1 MENEK
6 GKTAMEYD
14 DIIGME
20 HPVSKRHRPMPL
32 EARAAQFAPFAALTG
47 HQDAIDETARHT
59 DAFADL
65 EADALSSLD
74 RKLDHLR
81 QMSAD
86 GGATPSVTV
95 TFFEAD
101 SRKSGGRYVTLQGS
115 LKRIRDD
122 EQLLELADGR
132 RIEIRRIV
140 DLMCE
145 G

>member
-1 MENEK
+1 
-6 GKTAMEYD
+6 
-14 DIIGME
+14 
-20 HPVSKRHRPMPL
+20 
-32 EARAAQFAPFAALTG
+32 
-47 HQDAIDETARHT
+47 
-59 DAFADL
+59 
-65 EADALSSLD
+65 
-74 RKLDHLR
+74 
-81 QMSAD
+81 MSAD